1 MFEFCKA
8 LFSVAFKRTSANFNI
23 THQFDDRN
31 MKIIKALISLIF
43 RWFISMP
50 KLGWFDIY
58 ISNNEW
64 SDNFKSKLKFLKC
77 WHLPNFRLHMFRKK
91 SILLRVTIET
101 KWSNLLCSK
110 PKKISTIDTF
120 SKRKITFVEIQ
131 DLNIR
136 VVSKKPKHN
145 FEFLDKTYS
154 QKLSWGYIYS

>member
-1 MFEFCKA
+1 MFFWKSPRKQLMFEFCKA
-8 LFSVAFKRTSANFNI
+8 LFRSLSNEHRPFSTLSI
-23 THQFDDRN
+23 S
-31 MKIIKALISLIF
+31 LISVNYLKNIKVLKLLIF

-120 SKRKITFVEIQ
+120 SKRNLLLWKYRTWI
-131 DLNIR
+131 
-136 VVSKKPKHN
+136 S
-145 FEFLDKTYS
+145 
-154 QKLSWGYIYS
+154 